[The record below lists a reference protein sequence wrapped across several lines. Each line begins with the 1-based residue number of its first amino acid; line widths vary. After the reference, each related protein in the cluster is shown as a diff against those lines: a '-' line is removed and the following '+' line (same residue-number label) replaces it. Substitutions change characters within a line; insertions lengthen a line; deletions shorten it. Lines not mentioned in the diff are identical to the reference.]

1 MIRVSTYTVKQVAN
15 MFKTNEET
23 VRRWIRSGKL
33 TASRSSKKA
42 GNVITSA
49 ALNQFVTK
57 TPKYAAVLA
66 ASVATSPLALSA
78 LVGGLIGGIF
88 ALADTKE
95 DAITAVDVEKMIQR
109 EIAIHKKKI
118 EKKQAEVDKLQTE
131 IRIEEQELEKYKYA
145 LENLDLKMMATEI
158 NNAKGKEEH
167 NAKK

>member
-1 MIRVSTYTVKQVAN
+1 M
-15 MFKTNEET
+15 
-23 VRRWIRSGKL
+23 
-33 TASRSSKKA
+33 
-42 GNVITSA
+42 
-49 ALNQFVTK
+49 
-57 TPKYAAVLA
+57 LA

-78 LVGGLIGGIF
+78 LVGGLIGGIL

-118 EKKQAEVDKLQTE
+118 GKKQAEVDKLQAE
-131 IRIEEQELEKYKYA
+131 IRMEEQELEKYKYA